1 MRCAVPEPSLPLK
14 LSIGLPGIVT
24 FGIGVDSD
32 DVSALFTRN
41 RKSHGPFLLI
51 GRDRGLALDT
61 GGRAADEAPLLW
73 PPNAGPRQLWYF
85 RKTKHRGKYLIVSID
100 NELVLDARESTE
112 TPREPVMWPEHSQ
125 SHQRWRLRPTDNAA
139 AFFIESLER
148 VMFSIFHGTPKQI
161 RRPRQFCLIGRRCEP
176 AIPHRD
182 AIWRAT
188 PLNRKRIRTRPRWTA
203 GELGVPTCGWKCGC
217 PPPNPP

>member
-1 MRCAVPEPSLPLK
+1 MPEPSLPLK

-85 RKTKHRGKYLIVSID
+85 RKTKHRGEYLIVSID

-139 AFFIESLER
+139 AFFIESARTSHVLDIPWHAKADTETPPILFNR
-148 VMFSIFHGTPKQI
+148 HGDVNQQFLIVTPSGAP
-161 RRPRQFCLIGRRCEP
+161 PR
-176 AIPHRD
+176 
-182 AIWRAT
+182 
-188 PLNRKRIRTRPRWTA
+188 
-203 GELGVPTCGWKCGC
+203 
-217 PPPNPP
+217 